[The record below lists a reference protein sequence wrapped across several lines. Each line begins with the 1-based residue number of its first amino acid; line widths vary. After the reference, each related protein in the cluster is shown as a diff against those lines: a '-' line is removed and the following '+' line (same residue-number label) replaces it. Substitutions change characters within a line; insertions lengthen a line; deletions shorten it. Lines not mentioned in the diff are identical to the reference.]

1 MTRALSITELA
12 GLLAQGDDE
21 GETAFETKGFE
32 GDGPAPDTDTF
43 GQPVQPLSIAELAAP
58 MARTMGHAEAGPAM
72 PRHFSP
78 DPDIARALG
87 VMPQSSEDDP
97 IRQAWKSGFEDGVA
111 TEKRLAREMQGEDV
125 EALTALGGQIHQID
139 TASLQVLESRMRDAV
154 VALCRQVIDDCV
166 IAPDRLAA
174 RIQIAVRMLSATHN
188 EKRVEVS
195 PADFKLLGGQL
206 PAEWALTANPDLA
219 RGAIRVMTPEGG
231 VEDGPEHWKLALE
244 EAIRT
249 C

>member
-1 MTRALSITELA
+1 MTRALSISELA
-12 GLLAQGDDE
+12 VLLAQGDE
-21 GETAFETKGFE
+21 ESEPAFESTGFE
-32 GDGPAPDTDTF
+32 SGSAEAPMPETE
-43 GQPVQPLSIAELAAP
+43 LSVPSMPIAELAVHA
-58 MARTMGHAEAGPAM
+58 ARAAAAAEPGSVM

-125 EALTALGGQIHQID
+125 AALTALGEQIHQID
-139 TASLQVLESRMRDAV
+139 AASLHMLESRLRDAV

-174 RIQIAVRMLSATHN
+174 RIQVAVRMLAATHS

-195 PADFKLLGGQL
+195 PTDFKLLGGQL
-206 PAEWALTANPDLA
+206 PAEWTVTANPDLA